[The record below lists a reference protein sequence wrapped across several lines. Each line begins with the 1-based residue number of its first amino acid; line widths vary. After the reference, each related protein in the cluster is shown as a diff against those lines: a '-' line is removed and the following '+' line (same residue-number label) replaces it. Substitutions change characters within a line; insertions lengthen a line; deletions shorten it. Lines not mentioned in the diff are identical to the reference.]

1 MRMALNS
8 KNMILLFGQKLSLK
22 YVIVDSL
29 IILVTLFSVIY
40 ADETNDGEPDEV
52 ALLLSHF
59 NLLVLT
65 NITTIIFYGK
75 SQRWP
80 LNFTQPFIFVMMAFR
95 CTLFGKVL
103 SLFTVIIS
111 AILLILFPVP
121 SFPSVTG
128 KYAVGVADI
137 FLSVGV
143 ESKEEEAALGTDYT
157 VEDGK
162 SFVSVRLLYPTSEC
176 SNSGISYI
184 KTEYCDQFNASANG
198 PPLDKVRITVLF
210 SRVSDSS

>member
-1 MRMALNS
+1 MRMPFNS
-8 KNMILLFGQKLSLK
+8 NNMISLFGQKLSLK
-22 YVIVDSL
+22 YVILDSL
-29 IILVTLFSVIY
+29 IILVTLFTVIY

-80 LNFTQPFIFVMMAFR
+80 LNFTQPLIFVMISFR
-95 CTLFGKVL
+95 CTLLGKIL

-111 AILLILFPVP
+111 AILLVLFPVP

-143 ESKEEEAALGTDYT
+143 ESKEEEVALGTDYT

-184 KTEYCDQFNASANG
+184 KTKYCDQFNASANG

-210 SRVSDSS
+210 SRVGDSS